1 MGRLALA
8 AAVLGAVVA
17 APASA
22 TAALDFK
29 PCSSPKGVQCATI
42 DVPIDRS
49 GNVPGTFRL
58 LVHRTPARQPAGKP
72 PLFYLTGGPG
82 QTNTNATVRAAV
94 RYSGALQHR
103 DLITFAQRGTGP
115 TAIHC
120 GPLEAGADP
129 ASSVP
134 ACADQLGPARNFY
147 TSRDAADD
155 LDAIRQALG
164 VDKVALFGA
173 S

>member
-8 AAVLGAVVA
+8 VAVLGAVVA

-42 DVPIDRS
+42 DVPVDRS

-58 LVHRTPARQPAGKP
+58 LVHRVPARQGATKP
-72 PLFYLTGGPG
+72 PLVYLTGGPG
-82 QTNTNATVRAAV
+82 QTNTFATVRALV
-94 RYSGALQHR
+94 RYGPALRQR

-115 TAIHC
+115 
-120 GPLEAGADP
+120 
-129 ASSVP
+129 
-134 ACADQLGPARNFY
+134 
-147 TSRDAADD
+147 
-155 LDAIRQALG
+155 
-164 VDKVALFGA
+164 
-173 S
+173 